1 LLLRE
6 WITTVIPSALSRRA
20 VASPIPD
27 VDPVINATAFCIPVA
42 SQTRRGHAR
51 QGPERQAQLRE
62 RVGPVPGQ
70 LVSRA
75 KEQSG

>member
-27 VDPVINATAFCIPVA
+27 VDPVINATAPELFIPAAFQTLNSADERIRTNGPFVA
-42 SQTRRGHAR
+42 HDHRYLIRAEC
-51 QGPERQAQLRE
+51 QGR
-62 RVGPVPGQ
+62 
-70 LVSRA
+70 
-75 KEQSG
+75 